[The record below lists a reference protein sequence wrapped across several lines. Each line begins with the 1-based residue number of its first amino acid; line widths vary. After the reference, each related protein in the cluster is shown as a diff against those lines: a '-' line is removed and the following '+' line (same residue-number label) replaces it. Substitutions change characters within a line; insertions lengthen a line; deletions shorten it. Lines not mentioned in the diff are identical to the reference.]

1 MRLTRAFIPP
11 LVALLALGL
20 AACSTNNPEPTA
32 VPVTNTA
39 TPPPVITQIVA
50 PPTPTPLPTLAPQIN
65 TALGDWALRIT
76 LDVTGWE
83 FADRL
88 SYFGAAT
95 LTVDEQGTIEG
106 SGYFSATLDGGA
118 CHALVLDEEPLT
130 FQLSGKIDMPG
141 AGTPIPSDSIWGEV
155 RVIPDQRWQ
164 PEHFQVLCP
173 DDLGGVREH
182 SAPMLWNLLGAPN
195 MSWPLGFRA
204 GFRNTIE
211 GVAPI
216 PRSGN
221 SATLSGEIVLNRR

>member
-1 MRLTRAFIPP
+1 MRHRA
-11 LVALLALGL
+11 
-20 AACSTNNPEPTA
+20 
-32 VPVTNTA
+32 
-39 TPPPVITQIVA
+39 
-50 PPTPTPLPTLAPQIN
+50 
-65 TALGDWALRIT
+65 RHH
-76 LDVTGWE
+76 
-83 FADRL
+83 ADRRAADAHTAANAGAADRTASAAGRCGSRWTL
-88 SYFGAAT
+88 PAGSSPNSSSYFGAAT

-141 AGTPIPSDSIWGEV
+141 AGTPIPTDSVWGEV

-164 PEHFQVLCP
+164 QEHFQVLCP

-195 MSWPLGFRA
+195 TSWPLGFRA